1 MSNYEYFELKYL
13 EEVNELFLNIREL
26 SGFYD
31 MKLFEGPMS
40 DPMDLFDFVFRNI
53 CVLEED
59 GSDDEIDH
67 D

>member
-1 MSNYEYFELKYL
+1 
-13 EEVNELFLNIREL
+13 
-26 SGFYD
+26 
-31 MKLFEGPMS
+31 MKLFEGPLS